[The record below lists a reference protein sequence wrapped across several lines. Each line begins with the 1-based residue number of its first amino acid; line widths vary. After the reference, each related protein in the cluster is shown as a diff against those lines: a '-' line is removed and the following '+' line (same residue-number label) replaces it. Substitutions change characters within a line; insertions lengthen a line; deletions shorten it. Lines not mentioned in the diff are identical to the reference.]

1 VSIHICD
8 LPILLAN
15 SEAVS
20 SALLFYLAKKRQ
32 WAVRDSLRRS
42 VRRVTGRDR
51 PKTPHTGDS
60 TRSKPRSIVRIEPP
74 SNVIRSQRNEDEKT
88 PILEEEQRRRDVERG
103 FKSHKMAAQVTP
115 ALQSSFDMDS
125 PRNAQGTGW
134 SKVFGK
140 K

>member
-1 VSIHICD
+1 VSIHLYD
-8 LPILLAN
+8 SPILLVN

-42 VRRVTGRDR
+42 VRRVTGRGR
-51 PKTPHTGDS
+51 PKTPRTGES
-60 TRSKPRSIVRIEPP
+60 ARSKSRTIVRIDPP
-74 SNVIRSQRNEDEKT
+74 SSTIRTQRNEDEKT
-88 PILEEEQRRRDVERG
+88 PILEEEQRKRDVERG
-103 FKSHKMAAQVTP
+103 FKSKKTGVQVTP

-134 SKVFGK
+134 PKMFGK